1 MPDYPDW
8 VLKHKKKGTYI
19 NCVKGKYYL
28 YAAHSERVPGTRIV
42 KRVSDGYLGRI
53 TEQDGFIPSK
63 DKISSDILVYE
74 YGLSVAVMQLCRNI
88 HSGFKSTSP
97 KNSDLIFVSSILN
110 VISSSYASSVF
121 SKSYLSVLFPSL
133 DMNKKATGG
142 VLINISRGTA
152 MINDY
157 IDNIMGEERTS
168 VFYVLSGLYKIKLN
182 DKWYLSKENDDILS
196 IRKKYKLKWS
206 D

>member
-88 HSGFKSTSP
+88 HSGFKRTSP